1 MSQHHNLPQ
10 AMSYL
15 VRTECKAIMLYEFN
29 YEVNMMKKVLVIN
42 SNPKPTEMSF
52 GLRLGEHYLT
62 ALQADAD
69 VQIERVNLYEE
80 NIPLIDGTVLDAW
93 GKAAAGEALS
103 AEQTS
108 TLGRMNEIL
117 EQFIAADV
125 VVFITPMWNLSFP
138 TLLKAY
144 IDNVVIA
151 GRTFKYTA
159 EGPKGLLGGKKVV
172 HIEARGGV
180 YSEGPTTGLRFTDSY
195 LQTIM
200 GFIGITDYENV
211 VVEGMAATPDRAEE
225 ILASA
230 KQRAEQSAK
239 NLLAAVK

>member
-1 MSQHHNLPQ
+1 
-10 AMSYL
+10 
-15 VRTECKAIMLYEFN
+15 
-29 YEVNMMKKVLVIN
+29 MMKKVLVIN

-52 GLRLGEHYLT
+52 ALRLGEHYLT

-93 GKAAAGEALS
+93 GKAGAGEALS

-125 VVFITPMWNLSFP
+125 VVFVTPMWNLSYP
-138 TLLKAY
+138 PLLKAY

-159 EGPKGLLGGKKVV
+159 EGPQGLLGGKKVV
-172 HIEARGGV
+172 HIEARGGI
-180 YSEGPTTGLRFTDSY
+180 YSEGPTAGLRFADSY
-195 LQTIM
+195 LQAIM
-200 GFIGITDYENV
+200 GFIGISDYENI

-239 NLLAAVK
+239 NFLATVK